1 MTPDSNPWTVID
13 LESLPAVPCP
23 CGLARRGLQECT
35 TFPGTIHRTTITQ
48 DAQKHWHQRMTET
61 YYILQCSSGAAMELD
76 DQLLPVRP
84 GMCIVIPPGITHR
97 AIGQMEILNIV
108 LPKFDPQDEFLV
120 DTGSGG

>member
-1 MTPDSNPWTVID
+1 MPPAPTPWTVTD

-23 CGLARRGLQECT
+23 CGMARRGLQECT
-35 TFPGTIHRTTITQ
+35 TFPGTIHRNTITRK
-48 DAQKHWHQRMTET
+48 AQKHWNRKMTET
-61 YYILQCSSGAAMELD
+61 YYILECSSDAAMELD

-84 GMCIVIPPGITHR
+84 GMCIVIPPGVTHR

-120 DTGSGG
+120 DTASSG

>member
-1 MTPDSNPWTVID
+1 MLPAPTPWTITD

-23 CGLARRGLQECT
+23 CGLARRGLQDCT
-35 TFPGTIHRTTITQ
+35 TFPGTIHRTTITRQ
-48 DAQKHWHQRMTET
+48 AQKHWHRTMTET
-61 YYILQCSSGAAMELD
+61 YYILECSSDAAMELD